1 MKGLTLKGLL
11 TGALIGGSAAMLYG
25 VMNWQ
30 TQRRWNRMAA
40 QGGQWVADKTDELF
54 GKK

>member
-1 MKGLTLKGLL
+1 MKGSMLKGLM

-30 TQRRWNRMAA
+30 TERKWNMQARRTGHWMARK
-40 QGGQWVADKTDELF
+40 ADEML
-54 GKK
+54 GK